1 MGICLRSD
9 RRRNQHTIIL
19 INPIKRIS
27 KRVQTARKERNLE
40 IEDVLSLVFSTALH
54 RWPAHLDYL
63 ERRTQQTKASAH
75 PLSGNGDDR
84 FHLNL
89 DLSMVDLDNMQRL
102 RRSLR
107 GATRG
112 LQADLDTLSAF
123 RSHGN
128 AKTSLNLPSVMTARV
143 SNELE
148 RSRMLSIS
156 LDDTVGLVTAAC

>member
-1 MGICLRSD
+1 
-9 RRRNQHTIIL
+9 
-19 INPIKRIS
+19 
-27 KRVQTARKERNLE
+27 
-40 IEDVLSLVFSTALH
+40 
-54 RWPAHLDYL
+54 
-63 ERRTQQTKASAH
+63 
-75 PLSGNGDDR
+75 
-84 FHLNL
+84 
-89 DLSMVDLDNMQRL
+89 MVDLDNMQRL

-128 AKTSLNLPSVMTARV
+128 AKTSMDLPSVMTARV